1 MQILAKELYP
11 ALFSKKW
18 QDPIAF
24 LQDVAGREEHPFWGS
39 GGAGREFAREILR
52 TDSSWEWLS
61 SRVDDFA
68 CLIERKMRLKLNK
81 WIFRAM
87 LDCGGL
93 ASKLC
98 STEQAAI
105 WLMDRYVGELKNL
118 FDPRYK
124 DFIEI
129 DTVFLEN
136 YIDGKTSCKRVPSKS
151 KLENVQKVEKQKK
164 EEKVGMECGNTH
176 LSQPSLFDFTNP
188 KPKVA

>member
-1 MQILAKELYP
+1 MKMVAKELYP
-11 ALFSKKW
+11 FLFARKW
-18 QDPIAF
+18 KDPILF
-24 LQDVAGREEHPFWGS
+24 LQDVAAKEEHPFWGS
-39 GGAGREFAREILR
+39 GGGGREFAREILR

-87 LDCGGL
+87 LDVGGL
-93 ASKLC
+93 ATKLC

-105 WLMDRYVGELKNL
+105 WLMDRYVAELKNL

-129 DTVFLEN
+129 ESVFIES
-136 YIDGKTSCKRVPSKS
+136 YVDGKTNCKRLPSKS
-151 KLENVQKVEKQKK
+151 KLETVQKVEKQKK
-164 EEKVGMECGNTH
+164 EEKVETECGNTH

>member
-18 QDPIAF
+18 KEPIAF
-24 LQDVAGREEHPFWGS
+24 LQEVASLEEHPFWGS

-87 LDCGGL
+87 LGCGGL

-164 EEKVGMECGNTH
+164 EEKVEMECGNTH